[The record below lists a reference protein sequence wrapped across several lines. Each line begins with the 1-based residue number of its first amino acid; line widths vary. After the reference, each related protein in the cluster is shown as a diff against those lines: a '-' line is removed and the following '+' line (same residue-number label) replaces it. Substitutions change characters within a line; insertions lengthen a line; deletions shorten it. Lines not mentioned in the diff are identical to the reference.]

1 MKRREFFKKTGFGIS
16 GILASHFGLASYNK
30 DDRKNTETNDVK
42 APKINNPGKP
52 FDIET
57 IRQDFPPL
65 KNLTYFNTASY
76 GLITLQ
82 VKAAQE
88 AFLEERLQFGFP
100 LEKSHRGV
108 WEVKME
114 EVRGK
119 LASFIGAKNKEIAFT
134 QCTGCGSNIALNG
147 IDWRRGDNA
156 VIDDLEF
163 DNAFHILNALK
174 KRKGIEVRIAR
185 NKNGVVSP
193 DSLEA
198 LIDKRTRAL
207 AVSHISMVNGFRHNL
222 KKLADLIHAYGGYLV
237 VDSAQGVGGV
247 KINVKDEGVDFLS
260 SNPYKWLNGPNG
272 ISFFYIR
279 EDLIPLITP
288 DRVGWYSTKGF
299 KSRETKESKP
309 LPEHASRFE
318 YGTLNYE
325 GIYGIDAAIDYANRI
340 GIESIEQRNLKLVH
354 MLRER
359 LQKKRV
365 KFYTP
370 ENNKSQILTFFIE
383 NGQEFGKKI
392 KEKNISIT
400 ARGRKK
406 GQVRM
411 SPHFYNNEE
420 DIDIFMHA
428 FSSIYK

>member
-65 KNLTYFNTASY
+65 KKLTYFNTAFI
-76 GLITLQ
+76 GLMSQQ
-82 VKAAQE
+82 VKAARE
-88 AFLEERLQFGFP
+88 AFLEERFQFGFP
-100 LEKSHRGV
+100 LEKSCLRV
-108 WEVKME
+108 WKDKME

-119 LASFIGAKNKEIAFT
+119 LASFLGAKNKEIALT
-134 QCTGCGSNIALNG
+134 YCTGDGSNITLNG

-156 VIDDLEF
+156 VIDDVEYE
-163 DNAFHILNALK
+163 NTFHILNALK

-185 NKNGVVSP
+185 NKNGVISP
-193 DSLEA
+193 DSFEA

-207 AVSHISMVNGFRHNL
+207 VVSHVSYLNGFRHDL

-260 SNPYKWLNGPNG
+260 SIPYKWLGGPNG
-272 ISFFYIR
+272 VGFFYIR

-288 DRVGWYSTKGF
+288 DRLGWDSTKGF
-299 KSRETKESKP
+299 KSLETMESTP

-318 YGTLNYE
+318 YGTMNYE
-325 GIYGIDAAIDYANRI
+325 GIYGLDAALDYVNRI
-340 GIESIEQRNLKLVH
+340 GIESIEQRNLKLVR

-359 LQKKRV
+359 LQKKGV

-370 ENNKSQILTFFIE
+370 ENNKSSILTFFIE
-383 NGQEFGKKI
+383 NEQAFGKKM
-392 KEKNISIT
+392 KEKNIYLT
-400 ARGRKK
+400 ARRKK
-406 GQVRM
+406 KGHVRM
-411 SPHFYNNEE
+411 SPHYYNNEE
-420 DIDIFMHA
+420 DIDIFMRA
-428 FSSIYK
+428 FSSIYR